1 MHWTPQRCITLL
13 GRLLQQLIVHHPYCQ
28 PLLSAFSISFPTQRL
43 CQSIV
48 HINLRFLSH
57 ILIKSESIFQINF
70 PSTSHCPSARTPP
83 NRALRHWTL
92 QFELPQRR
100 MHHIGRF
107 LQQLLVHLVIQIQ
120 HVVAGIWSSRFN
132 MLWLATQSIVH
143 INLRFLQL
151 TVSHPDKRIWKH
163 ISDSFAAPWCLELSR
178 IWHEV
183 RQCAW

>member
-13 GRLLQQLIVHHPYCQ
+13 GRLLQQLIVHHPDCQ
-28 PLLSAFSISFPTQRL
+28 SLLSAFSISFPTQ
-43 CQSIV
+43 SIV
-48 HINLRFLSH
+48 HISLRLLQLSH

-70 PSTSHCPSARTPP
+70 PSTSHCPSARIPP

-151 TVSHPDKRIWKH
+151 TVSHPDKSIWKH
-163 ISDSFAAPWCLELSR
+163 ISNSFAMPWCLQLSHIR
-178 IWHEV
+178 YGV
-183 RQCAW
+183 R